1 MRGGFQALPMRS
13 PMAWSMLV
21 KSLRLNFT
29 QSTWVFLKD
38 GSVLGRCRAV
48 YGGGKITND
57 ISIDH
62 DFASR
67 DSDLVSAGHRSLV
80 RVAQDTRFVVLA
92 ERHT

>member
-1 MRGGFQALPMRS
+1 MREVSKRCRCQSDGMVDARKIIAPGFHAKYL
-13 PMAWSMLV
+13 A
-21 KSLRLNFT
+21 
-29 QSTWVFLKD
+29 VFLRD

-48 YGGGKITND
+48 YGGGKVTND

-80 RVAQDTRFVVLA
+80 RVAQGTRFVVRA